1 MINDSFGEAL
11 RQLMADRGIGVRA
24 LARAVPCDP
33 GHISKLCQ
41 GQKRPSER
49 TAARLDELLAAD
61 GRLAHLA
68 RTTAD
73 TRGPTATVTEPDGSD
88 GQGAAPSHE
97 PADIG
102 SLLDLL
108 SLAWTVG
115 RLDQPMDRRGV
126 LQLAAAVTAT
136 PALGVAD
143 PVGRLARAL
152 TRPAGIGEELV
163 TQLEAR
169 CVGFHLLEFVMPAE
183 QLIRALLAHLNE
195 ITSLL
200 EATPADRWRQRLARV
215 AGESAVLGGWLA
227 WDLGDVSRSAALY
240 RTADLA
246 AEEAED
252 PAIRACSAIYRS
264 FAISEIAGHHVA
276 LRALERAGDLLP
288 DEGESATR
296 AWLLGR
302 RAEEA
307 AALGDSS
314 AHGLIEKASDLMVDA
329 HPQAERSW
337 TRCLES
343 PRFSHQRLTVATRLG
358 DEHAVYE
365 EIEHMVTSAVDPAQK
380 KTGRMLASVGLAL
393 TAIGDAEE
401 GVRFGERAIEAV
413 RVSRAT
419 YAMNRLNELG
429 SALQGHSSARA
440 RDLRAAI
447 GVTRRELGSPR
458 PSTPGR
464 TPGPS

>member
-1 MINDSFGEAL
+1 MIRDSFAEAL
-11 RQLMADRGIGVRA
+11 RHLMTERGIGVRA

-41 GQKRPSER
+41 GRKRPSER

-61 GRLAHLA
+61 GRLADRA
-68 RTTAD
+68 RTTTDAP
-73 TRGPTATVTEPDGSD
+73 GSTATVGEPDASD
-88 GQGAAPSHE
+88 AQGAAPPDG
-97 PADIG
+97 PAVIG

-108 SLAWTVG
+108 SLAWAVG

-126 LQLAAAVTAT
+126 LQLAVAVTAT
-136 PALGVAD
+136 PALGTAD
-143 PVGRLARAL
+143 PVERLARAL
-152 TRPAGIGEELV
+152 TRPAGIGEEVV

-200 EATPADRWRQRLARV
+200 EAAPADRWRRRLARA
-215 AGESAVLGGWLA
+215 AGESAVLGAWLA
-227 WDLGDVSRSAALY
+227 WDLGDVSRATALY

-246 AEEAED
+246 AKEAED
-252 PAIRACSAIYRS
+252 PAIRACSAIYQS
-264 FAISEIAGHHVA
+264 FAISEIAGSHVA

-288 DEGESATR
+288 ENGESATR

-307 AALGDSS
+307 AALGDTS
-314 AHGLIEKASDLMVDA
+314 ARGLIEKASDLMA
-329 HPQAERSW
+329 GGRPQAERPW

-343 PRFSHQRLTVATRLG
+343 PRFSHMRLTIATRLS

-365 EIEHMVTSAVDPAQK
+365 EIEHLVMSASDSTQK
-380 KTGRMLASVGLAL
+380 KTGRVLASVGLAL
-393 TAIGDAEE
+393 TAIGDAGE

-429 SALQGHSSARA
+429 TALQGLSSARV
-440 RDLRAAI
+440 RELRSAI
-447 GVTRRELGSPR
+447 GVTRRELGTLR
-458 PSTPGR
+458 PSTPDR
-464 TPGPS
+464 TRGPN